1 MIHEYGDR
9 FGLTRTDEIWALR
22 SGTMIIERPA
32 WPIIP
37 GSFRSPDP
45 MAESFGSDFKRFFG
59 KGLAILLPTA
69 VTLWLLWQAFG
80 FIYNNVAQPINS
92 ATRVAVIWVVPQV
105 FDEEELP
112 EWFRVTKDELV
123 LERYNREIPDSTTD
137 AALRRQLRKEY
148 LSEFWASHW
157 YLNLTGFVVA
167 IMLIYL
173 SGVLLGNIVGKTIY
187 NRLERL
193 ITQIPGFKQIYPHVK
208 QVVDM
213 ILGDKKMAFSKVVLV
228 EYPREGIW
236 TVGFLTGNSIRQIDD
251 SAGGQVVS
259 VFIPTSPTPFT
270 GFTINVRQEHAIEMS
285 MTVEEALRF
294 VITAGVLAPGQSA
307 SEIDLGDIPTPPI
320 VIPNIPT
327 DPKAESDIDTN
338 AND

>member
-1 MIHEYGDR
+1 MIAEHD
-9 FGLTRTDEIWALR
+9 AR
-22 SGTMIIERPA
+22 SRVYVEP
-32 WPIIP
+32 
-37 GSFRSPDP
+37 SF

-80 FIYNNVAQPINS
+80 FIFNNVARPINS
-92 ATRVAVIWVVPQV
+92 ATRVVVIWGVPQV
-105 FDEEELP
+105 FDEEALP
-112 EWFRVTKDELV
+112 EWFRVTPEELV
-123 LERYNREIPDSTTD
+123 QARANRDIPDSTTN
-137 AALRRQLRKEY
+137 AALRRQLRTEY
-148 LSEFWASHW
+148 LADFWESHW
-157 YLNLTGFVVA
+157 YLNLTGFLIA

-213 ILGDKKMAFSKVVLV
+213 ILGEKKMAFSKVVLV

-270 GFTINVRQEHAIEMS
+270 GFTINVRQEHAIEMNMS
-285 MTVEEALRF
+285 VEEALRF
-294 VITAGVLAPGQSA
+294 VITAGVLAPGQNSD
-307 SEIDLGDIPTPPI
+307 EIDPGDVPLTPI
-320 VIPNIPT
+320 VIKGIPT
-327 DPKAESDIDTN
+327 DPMATDTQNKTDTN
-338 AND
+338 GDKDD